1 MHPARG
7 IFVELKR
14 NAPIDS
20 APRREQ
26 KMTCNKKFNFDEVSY
41 SVQCTIYDQQKI
53 LI

>member
-41 SVQCTIYDQQKI
+41 SVQCTMYDQQKI
-53 LI
+53 PI